1 MLLNWQIPIFLSQSY
16 NVILSKLDIEQKMK
30 IDSTLKKFIVEK
42 KKKSALV
49 ERIKSSEMFEFLIP
63 TIKSLYDKLIED
75 SEDEFS
81 EKILTMSGPEMY
93 FYIDYFEPSAVF
105 YAYREVHSDTPA
117 KDLLNDLF
125 TIGNNHFF
133 GVF

>member
-1 MLLNWQIPIFLSQSY
+1 M
-16 NVILSKLDIEQKMK
+16 
-30 IDSTLKKFIVEK
+30 EK

-125 TIGNNHFF
+125 TIGNNHFLKF
-133 GVF
+133 RQ